1 MFDSYKIDNT
11 TNVRNNHDTVV
22 DTRGKEL
29 LDLCIANQLR
39 IMNERCIGDI
49 FGHYACFNPL
59 GQSTVDYLLA
69 SENIIKQILYFKVS
83 DFIPILSDCHC
94 KITWEILAKYPNSTT
109 PKAENLLCR
118 APMNYTWVEGSEL
131 RFQEA
136 LGTPEIPNKIDNLMN
151 TCRSNSCSVEEISET
166 ICDFENIILSAADLS
181 LKNPSVKKKKN
192 KKIKNGLI
200 LI

>member
-1 MFDSYKIDNT
+1 
-11 TNVRNNHDTVV
+11 
-22 DTRGKEL
+22 
-29 LDLCIANQLR
+29 
-39 IMNERCIGDI
+39 
-49 FGHYACFNPL
+49 L

-136 LGTPEIPNKIDNLMN
+136 LGTPEIQNKIDNFDEYM
-151 TCRSNSCSVEEISET
+151 
-166 ICDFENIILSAADLS
+166 
-181 LKNPSVKKKKN
+181 
-192 KKIKNGLI
+192 
-200 LI
+200 

>member
-1 MFDSYKIDNT
+1 MEGVLETF
-11 TNVRNNHDTVV
+11 
-22 DTRGKEL
+22 
-29 LDLCIANQLR
+29 
-39 IMNERCIGDI
+39 

-69 SENIIKQILYFKVS
+69 SQNIIKQILYFKVS

-136 LGTPEIPNKIDNLMN
+136 LGTPEIQNKIDNFDEYM
-151 TCRSNSCSVEEISET
+151 
-166 ICDFENIILSAADLS
+166 
-181 LKNPSVKKKKN
+181 
-192 KKIKNGLI
+192 
-200 LI
+200 